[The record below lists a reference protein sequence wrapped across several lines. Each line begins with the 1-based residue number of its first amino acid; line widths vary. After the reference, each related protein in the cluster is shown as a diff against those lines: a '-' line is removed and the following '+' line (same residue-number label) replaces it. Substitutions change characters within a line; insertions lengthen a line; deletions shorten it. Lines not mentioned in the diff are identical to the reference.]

1 MKALVRSWKNES
13 RSSRANKFRV
23 PSFVFRVGKDT
34 DCLLNR
40 TRNAKTRNP
49 ERGLGTPGMLRGFAI
64 IVGIVLAA
72 IGGVIAYRALFLEPA
87 SAVVISSKGV
97 RELPDTFR
105 LVEGIVLLIVGAA
118 IALTTALRRPRQ

>member
-1 MKALVRSWKNES
+1 
-13 RSSRANKFRV
+13 
-23 PSFVFRVGKDT
+23 
-34 DCLLNR
+34 
-40 TRNAKTRNP
+40 
-49 ERGLGTPGMLRGFAI
+49 MLRAFCI
-64 IVGIVLAA
+64 ILGIVLAA
-72 IGGVIAYRALFLEPA
+72 IGGVIAYRTLFLEPA

>member
-1 MKALVRSWKNES
+1 
-13 RSSRANKFRV
+13 
-23 PSFVFRVGKDT
+23 
-34 DCLLNR
+34 
-40 TRNAKTRNP
+40 
-49 ERGLGTPGMLRGFAI
+49 MLRAFCI
-64 IVGIVLAA
+64 IFGIVLAA

-87 SAVVISSKGV
+87 SAVVISSRGV